1 MKLLSVLLMKTRF
14 VLCSFLFISLALHA
28 SKKPDTDTFTV
39 NIKYSGKL
47 SLSNYPVVVSL
58 KGYPWVSCSSVYF
71 NDKELPSQ
79 LDDLDGD
86 GINDEMCF
94 LAELKG
100 GQTYNYKVV
109 LKKQGTQKTY
119 ASRTYAELLLRNP
132 KIKEKNKQDLY
143 IQQIEVGKRSFTRR
157 KSSRCKD
164 LETIFYGLETAWAWV
179 HSVDGT
185 VEKSRCWKML
195 HIEDSA

>member
-1 MKLLSVLLMKTRF
+1 MKLLSVLLMKTRL

-28 SKKPDTDTFTV
+28 SKKPDTETFTV

-94 LAELKG
+94 LTELKG

-143 IQQIEVGKRSFTRR
+143 IQQIEVGKEL
-157 KSSRCKD
+157 KD
-164 LETIFYGLETAWAWV
+164 SYHL
-179 HSVDGT
+179 
-185 VEKSRCWKML
+185 L
-195 HIEDSA
+195 HHHGVA